1 LRRGRTKGPLTLFL
15 FLLAGIIIGS
25 TVGNILAR
33 YSDAE
38 LLHQSFT
45 IGIGTHEMP
54 AVLDLIIIKLAFG
67 LSITINFGTIL
78 GVILGIILYYRY

>member
-15 FLLAGIIIGS
+15 FLMAGIIIGS
-25 TVGNILAR
+25 AVGNILAR

-38 LLHQSFT
+38 LFHQSF
-45 IGIGTHEMP
+45 IIGTQGTP
-54 AVLDLIIIKLAFG
+54 AILDLIIIKLTFG
-67 LSITINFGTIL
+67 LSIIINFGTIL